1 MGRKQGKLA
10 RLDRV
15 ANPSLCSRRLSLWV
29 VLMQKTYEP
38 ELDQLIEEL
47 KSSWD
52 ITPGSSPTMVV
63 DADVAERAAE
73 MIFRLY
79 QRLSSFEAEDYNRQ
93 MGDY

>member
-1 MGRKQGKLA
+1 
-10 RLDRV
+10 
-15 ANPSLCSRRLSLWV
+15 
-29 VLMQKTYEP
+29 MQKTYEP
-38 ELDQLIEEL
+38 ELVQLIEEL

-52 ITPGSSPTMVV
+52 ITPGSSSTMVV

-73 MIFRLY
+73 MIFHLY